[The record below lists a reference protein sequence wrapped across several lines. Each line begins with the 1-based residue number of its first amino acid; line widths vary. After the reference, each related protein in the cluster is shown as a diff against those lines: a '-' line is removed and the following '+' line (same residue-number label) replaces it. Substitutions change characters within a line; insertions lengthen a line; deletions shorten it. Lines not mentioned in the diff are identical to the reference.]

1 MIAKR
6 KFTGRHMLAIMLG
19 FFGVVIAVN
28 VTMATLAAR
37 TFGGTVVD
45 NSYVASQRFNRWLA
59 EGRAQE
65 RLGWTARLGLDDSRR
80 IRVEVADRIGALGGA
95 EVDAVARH
103 PLGRASDVTLRL
115 RPTGDGIYVSQARL
129 PAGRWQ
135 IHLTVRRGADDLRL
149 IETLS

>member
-6 KFTGRHMLAIMLG
+6 GFTGRHMLGIMLG
-19 FFGVVIAVN
+19 FFGVVVAVN

-65 RLGWTARLGLDDSRR
+65 RLGWTARLRLDGSRR
-80 IRVEVADRIGALGGA
+80 IRVELTDRIGALGGA
-95 EVDAVARH
+95 EVEAVARH
-103 PLGRASDVTLRL
+103 PLGRAGDVRL
-115 RPTGDGIYVSQARL
+115 RFRAEANGLYVSQGTL

-135 IHLTVRRGADDLRL
+135 VHLTVNRSGDEFRL

>member
-1 MIAKR
+1 MTGK
-6 KFTGRHMLAIMLG
+6 KGFTGRHMLAAMLG

-65 RLGWTARLGLDDSRR
+65 RLGWTARLGLDGRR
-80 IRVEVADRIGALGGA
+80 HVRVDLSDRIGALGGA
-95 EVDAVARH
+95 EVSAVARH
-103 PLGRASDVTLRL
+103 PLGRENDVALRF
-115 RPTGDGIYVSQARL
+115 RRSGDGHYLSDGPL

-135 IHLTVRRGADDLRL
+135 VHLEVKRGTDDLRL
-149 IETLS
+149 IEILS